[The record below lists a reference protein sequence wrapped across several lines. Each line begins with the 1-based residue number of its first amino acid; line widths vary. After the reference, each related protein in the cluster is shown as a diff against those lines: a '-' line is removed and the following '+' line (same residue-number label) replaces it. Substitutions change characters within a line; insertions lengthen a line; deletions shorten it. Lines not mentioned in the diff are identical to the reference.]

1 MIGSIVKKTNQM
13 KKLVSVLL
21 FAVLLLSN
29 CSESIKLTR
38 SGFSEIVPL
47 AGNINFTFN
56 QDMVPD
62 DKVNVWDT
70 TQYIVFDP
78 PLYGKFK
85 WKNKRELVFSPYHY
99 LRPSTQYKARFNEL
113 AEGLVVDEDLPVEFH
128 TPFFEIKNFEAYFA
142 KEILKSNQTV
152 IRYDFEF
159 NYRIR
164 PADLKDKLTISLNGK
179 NVDYELL
186 SHEVSDKVSVIVEDY
201 EIDAESAETAIKI
214 SKGLKILNLALSNA
228 DLTEKAE
235 IIDPDDF
242 QIKKVEADHDGFNGT
257 ITITANQDV
266 VEANI
271 RNYLEITPTV
281 NYTVNVEGRKIYIKS
296 EKFDIEKD
304 YTVNVK
310 EGLSGTLGG
319 KLKYEYTEEVSF
331 GKLDPEIKIL
341 NRKAEYLSGKGLKNI
356 EVRIVS
362 VPKVKVVIQKVYKNN
377 LLSYLSSRSY
387 YDDYYYDDYYYYGG
401 PKDVGDLG
409 DVVYE
414 KEISTTSLAVSN
426 SGRLLNLDFEDKIGN
441 HDGVYVVEIRSS
453 DDYWL
458 KARKIVAIS
467 DIGLIAK
474 KGKDNLYIFA
484 NSIESAKPLSGV
496 KLEITGK
503 NNQVLGNAETNKDG
517 FAVYSLKNMP
527 ADGFSPSL
535 VTAKMGTDFN
545 FLPFNRTQIGTSRF
559 DISGK
564 TENLSGYDAFIYGDR
579 DIYRPGETM
588 HISVILRDEEW
599 NVPGEIPVKMKL
611 FAPNGKVFKTVKK
624 TLNQYGS
631 FETDVVI
638 PNTAPTGS
646 YSVEVYTSTDVYL
659 SSKTLKVEEFVPD
672 RIKVDVKVDKKE
684 VFLGQAMNLR
694 VQANNLF
701 GPPATNRNYEIQE
714 NVRRSYFYAKDYRSY
729 YFGLTGGKTYFDSN
743 VRSGKT
749 NNEGQVQE
757 SYTYPMSYSDMGVL
771 QADYYV
777 TVFDE
782 TGRPVNRRTSA
793 TIYTQD
799 KFYGINLE
807 DYYNKTDKVMRIPLI
822 AVDKDGKALNG
833 VKASVK
839 IIKHEYRTVLA
850 KSGSYYRYKSEHEEV
865 VQYNKTIDLNGGN
878 TVLSFT
884 PKTSGRYDIRISK
897 PGTKT
902 YVQQSFYSYGWGSTT
917 NSSFQVN
924 NEGNIDIELD
934 KEKYQVGDKA
944 KVILNTPFSGK
955 VLVTVERNNVT
966 DHFYLKTDKRAVSFD
981 LDIKDDFVPNVY
993 VSAILIKPHGQ
1004 SDIPLT
1010 VAHGYMPVMVENSA
1024 NKIPVAITAVEKSH
1038 SKTRQKI
1045 LIKSKPNTAMT
1056 IAVVDEGIL
1065 QVTGFQTPDPYA
1077 YFYRKRAL
1085 GVSSYNI
1092 YPYLFPEIAMKTGK
1106 EGGGAGEE
1114 LTKRINPMT
1123 NKRFK
1128 LVSFWS
1134 GIKTTDKNG
1143 NLEYEIDIP
1152 QFSGDLRI
1160 MAVAYNGK
1168 AYGASKANMKV
1179 ADPVVISTA
1188 LPRFLSPK
1196 DTLEM
1201 SVNLSNTT
1209 GSAMNCDLS
1218 IGIKGPVKMIGKD
1231 TEQISI
1237 AANSEKQLYYKLAV
1251 FPELGE
1257 ANVNVVVNAN
1267 GKKYSNETD
1276 ISIRPA
1282 SPLQKID
1289 GSGVIAAGS
1298 QQAVKMDMQRFMEQ
1312 SIDNKLLVSN
1322 SPLVHFSKDL
1332 DYLVRYPYGCVE
1344 QTVSAAFP
1352 QLYYADLAKQLSGSA
1367 KFDADYNIKEAIRKL
1382 QLMQLYNGALS
1393 YWPGGGYET
1402 WWGSVYGAHFLIEAK
1417 KAGYEVDQSMID
1429 KLMEYLKNQL
1439 KRKKTIAYWFNGNK
1453 NKKIAPKEVAYSLYV
1468 MALAGEAKM
1477 SYMNYYKSRRDE
1489 LSLDSKYLLATAYA
1503 LAGDKKKY
1511 QQIVPPEFSGEESRP
1526 VFGGSF
1532 HSPIRDEAIALNAI
1546 LEVDPQSQQVGIM
1559 AKHLSEKMKARRYLN
1574 TQERV
1579 FAFLAMGKIAKQAA
1593 QTKITGEIL
1602 SNNRKVANYDNNT
1615 VSLTTKQLK
1624 GGDISIT
1631 TKGKGRLY
1639 YFWEAEG
1646 ISKDGSYLEEDKYM
1660 KVRKTFYDRF
1670 GKQITDNHFK
1680 QNDLVVIKLSIQ
1692 GSYNTSIENVVIS
1705 DILPAGFEIE
1715 NPRISSVPG
1724 MGWTTNKGYPKYT
1737 DIRDDRINFFV
1748 TVTSSVKNYYY
1759 VVRAVTPG
1767 TFQMGPVGADA
1778 MYNGEYHS
1786 YSGGGVIRVVR
1797 N

>member
-1 MIGSIVKKTNQM
+1 
-13 KKLVSVLL
+13 
-21 FAVLLLSN
+21 
-29 CSESIKLTR
+29 
-38 SGFSEIVPL
+38 
-47 AGNINFTFN
+47 
-56 QDMVPD
+56 
-62 DKVNVWDT
+62 
-70 TQYIVFDP
+70 
-78 PLYGKFK
+78 
-85 WKNKRELVFSPYHY
+85 
-99 LRPSTQYKARFNEL
+99 
-113 AEGLVVDEDLPVEFH
+113 VV
-128 TPFFEIKNFEAYFA
+128 
-142 KEILKSNQTV
+142 
-152 IRYDFEF
+152 
-159 NYRIR
+159 
-164 PADLKDKLTISLNGK
+164 
-179 NVDYELL
+179 
-186 SHEVSDKVSVIVEDY
+186 
-201 EIDAESAETAIKI
+201 
-214 SKGLKILNLALSNA
+214 
-228 DLTEKAE
+228 
-235 IIDPDDF
+235 
-242 QIKKVEADHDGFNGT
+242 
-257 ITITANQDV
+257 
-266 VEANI
+266 
-271 RNYLEITPTV
+271 
-281 NYTVNVEGRKIYIKS
+281 
-296 EKFDIEKD
+296 
-304 YTVNVK
+304 
-310 EGLSGTLGG
+310 

-1468 MALAGEAKM
+1468 MALASEAKM